1 VSESRQHAA
10 LLAFFSHLPQNAST
24 SSKTAGIPMADFST
38 ARRMMV
44 DGQVRTSDVTDL
56 RIISA
61 FLSVPRERFVAPSK
75 TALAYLDLD
84 APVAD
89 DAGSVRRMLKP
100 MVLAKLLQALKVEES
115 DRVLVVGCASGYS
128 AAILASLAGS
138 VVALEEDTELGGRA
152 INLASALGYANV
164 EVVRGPLTA
173 GWPAGA
179 PYDAV
184 LIDGAVEVLP
194 ESFRSQ
200 LKEAGRLACIR
211 GRKPPAKAFLYRLI
225 EGELSGRPIFDAAAP
240 LLPGFAEKPA
250 FVF

>member
-1 VSESRQHAA
+1 
-10 LLAFFSHLPQNAST
+10 
-24 SSKTAGIPMADFST
+24 MADFST

-61 FLSVPRERFVAPSK
+61 FGNVPRERFVAPSK
-75 TALAYLDLD
+75 TALAYLDID

-89 DAGSVRRMLKP
+89 EDGARRMLKP
-100 MVLAKLLQALKVEES
+100 MVLSKLIQAAEMTET
-115 DRVLVVGCASGYS
+115 DRVLIVGCTTGYS
-128 AAILASLAGS
+128 AAIIASLAGS
-138 VVALEEDTELGGRA
+138 VTALDEGIAPAQAVKNLSSLG
-152 INLASALGYANV
+152 ITNV

-179 PYDAV
+179 PYDV
-184 LIDGAVEVLP
+184 ILIEGLIEVLP
-194 ESFRSQ
+194 DAFRSQ
-200 LKEAGRLACIR
+200 LKEGGRLVCVR
-211 GRKPPAKAFLYRLI
+211 GSKPPTKAFVYRLI

>member
-1 VSESRQHAA
+1 MV
-10 LLAFFSHLPQNAST
+10 
-24 SSKTAGIPMADFST
+24 DFST

-44 DGQVRTSDVTDL
+44 DGQVRTSDVTDP

-89 DAGSVRRMLKP
+89 DAKSGSARRMLKP
-100 MVLAKLLQALKVEES
+100 MVLAKLIQALKIEES
-115 DRVLVVGCASGYS
+115 DRVLVVGCATGYS
-128 AAILASLAGS
+128 AAILANLAGS
-138 VVALEEDTELGGRA
+138 VVALEEDVELAGRA
-152 INLASALGYANV
+152 AKSMSALGYANV

-179 PYDAV
+179 PYDAI
-184 LIDGAVEVLP
+184 LIDGAVEGLP
-194 ESFRSQ
+194 DLFHGQ
-200 LKEAGRLACIR
+200 LKEGGRLICVR

-225 EGELSGRPIFDAAAP
+225 EGELSGRPIFDATAP